1 MYQIGEL
8 VIYSSHGICRIDD
21 ICQKT
26 ILGKT
31 RQYYVL
37 RPIENK
43 ENLTINAPIQQN
55 ENLIQRLI
63 NIEEA
68 NEILQSFK
76 DEGIEWE
83 ENANVRYNLFNKIVQ
98 QGNRKEIAKVINTLL
113 KKKRE
118 LKAQEKNL
126 HKRDEEL
133 LRRVQNIL
141 YKELSIALDV
151 SLAEIEKRI
160 NDSLS

>member
-63 NIEEA
+63 NLEEA

-151 SLAEIEKRI
+151 SLEEIEKRI

>member
-31 RQYYVL
+31 RPYYVL

-63 NIEEA
+63 NLEEA

-98 QGNRKEIAKVINTLL
+98 QGNRKEIAKVINTLM

-133 LRRVQNIL
+133 LGRVQNIL

-151 SLAEIEKRI
+151 SLEEIEKRI

>member
-8 VIYSSHGICRIDD
+8 IIYSSHGICRIDD

-63 NIEEA
+63 NLEEA

-83 ENANVRYNLFNKIVQ
+83 RMQTYVIIYSTKLFNKV
-98 QGNRKEIAKVINTLL
+98 
-113 KKKRE
+113 
-118 LKAQEKNL
+118 
-126 HKRDEEL
+126 
-133 LRRVQNIL
+133 
-141 YKELSIALDV
+141 
-151 SLAEIEKRI
+151 IEKK
-160 NDSLS
+160 LQK